1 MKRSFTRAM
10 FAAVALALAS
20 QIAIASPKPQGP
32 SNTSGMTAFRVLS
45 ATATGT
51 TTATRPVTLYN
62 LGMSDEHATTDFH
75 VKLYNKATAATSSD
89 TPVFTY
95 FVNAQ
100 TARDIA
106 FPNGAAFSNGLSIRC
121 VTEAA
126 DNGTTA
132 AGANECEVTGTFKQ

>member
-1 MKRSFTRAM
+1 MKLSFTRAL
-10 FAAVALALAS
+10 FVAAALALAS
-20 QIAIASPKPQGP
+20 QMALASPKPQGP
-32 SNTSGMTAFRVLS
+32 SNTSGMTPFRVLS
-45 ATATGT
+45 AVSTGT
-51 TTATRPVTLYN
+51 TTVTRPLTLYQ
-62 LGMSDEHATTDFH
+62 LSMSDEHASTDFH

-89 TPVFTY
+89 TPVYTY

-106 FPNGAAFSNGLSIRC
+106 FPNGAAFSAGLSIRC

-132 AGANECEVTGTFKQ
+132 AGSNECEVSGTYK